1 MNSENSYST
10 TAKSCTKYIKM
21 SNLPTPQETVSIWC
35 PLSAEEQ
42 DYVAELA
49 SVGFSADKIAV
60 IIQKKKRLFLR
71 DFRTAGTPVHDAYSR
86 GLFLAQ
92 ADTDKITLEN
102 AKKGNLT
109 AKQQMEK
116 KWEEQR
122 IENIKQELFNTE

>member
-1 MNSENSYST
+1 
-10 TAKSCTKYIKM
+10 M
-21 SNLPTPQETVSIWC
+21 SNLPTPQETISIWC
-35 PLSAEEQ
+35 PLTEAEQ

-49 SVGFSADKIAV
+49 SIGFSADKIAG
-60 IIQKKKRLFLR
+60 ILQRQTRLFLR
-71 DFRTAGTPVHDAYSR
+71 DFRTAGTPVHDAYRR

-122 IENIKQELFNTE
+122 IENMKQELFNTE

>member
-1 MNSENSYST
+1 MH
-10 TAKSCTKYIKM
+10 
-21 SNLPTPQETVSIWC
+21 NLPTATETISIWC
-35 PLSAEEQ
+35 PLTEEEQ

-49 SVGFSADKIAV
+49 SIGFSADKIAG
-60 IIQKKKRLFLR
+60 ILQRQTRLFMQ
-71 DFRTAGTPVHDAYSR
+71 DFRTAGTPVHDAYRR